1 MGTGVLGHS
10 HAGLLDNQNCVL
22 NSQRLATDRYQCC
35 HGTGRHMGDAQLCPS
50 RCTSDARTTV
60 IDDLSAHVTF
70 PTMESLSHL
79 WNHIQSEGQFAPS
92 SPSLPPTPVCVSLNE
107 GEVIIPC
114 PPLLPTHPTASL
126 SVAHYSPLDRSSS
139 HRSLAEPILPT
150 PTALDALCSTHLPRS
165 TLSIRSQSPS
175 GLRFQTGPDSM
186 SRESAASV
194 LDADEHNQA
203 NFGKN
208 FRTPKA
214 PLVLCHG
221 IMGFDTITIGPS
233 IAHLHLSYW
242 LGIKKVLED
251 HGCEVLITSVPATS
265 LPVDRA
271 KILEKEISK
280 VYPGRAVHLIAHS
293 MGGIDCRYLI
303 THLTQRSFSVLSLTT
318 ISTPHHGTIF
328 ANHILSH
335 IAGTILPG
343 VLSFLHLFPNGG
355 GDGRGFQSLTPE
367 AMAEFNSNTPDVKGV
382 RYFSWGAEYEPGD
395 LDPWLYSH
403 SIIYAREGP
412 NDGLVSSQSARWGAY
427 LGTLKGVSHVRVLGW
442 TGWVAQGI
450 HLPTFNFWRM
460 RATVGGSDV
469 GFSPGRFYLSMAN
482 LLAGVEEEEG
492 YIRNGVWVES
502 RARTTATAKI
512 RDQDTPVDRGLP
524 IRLGSAEKTN
534 ARLEEVLRRTL
545 SPSASIDEAEGSQ
558 PPPPYR
564 NKL

>member
-1 MGTGVLGHS
+1 M
-10 HAGLLDNQNCVL
+10 
-22 NSQRLATDRYQCC
+22 
-35 HGTGRHMGDAQLCPS
+35 DA
-50 RCTSDARTTV
+50 
-60 IDDLSAHVTF
+60 
-70 PTMESLSHL
+70 
-79 WNHIQSEGQFAPS
+79 
-92 SPSLPPTPVCVSLNE
+92 
-107 GEVIIPC
+107 
-114 PPLLPTHPTASL
+114 
-126 SVAHYSPLDRSSS
+126 
-139 HRSLAEPILPT
+139 
-150 PTALDALCSTHLPRS
+150 
-165 TLSIRSQSPS
+165 
-175 GLRFQTGPDSM
+175 
-186 SRESAASV
+186 
-194 LDADEHNQA
+194 
-203 NFGKN
+203 K
-208 FRTPKA
+208 
-214 PLVLCHG
+214 
-221 IMGFDTITIGPS
+221 
-233 IAHLHLSYW
+233 
-242 LGIKKVLED
+242 
-251 HGCEVLITSVPATS
+251 VLITSVPATS
-265 LPVDRA
+265 SPVDRA
-271 KILEKEISK
+271 KVLEKEISK

-328 ANHILSH
+328 ANNILSH

-367 AMAEFNSNTPDVKGV
+367 AMAEFNSNTPDVKACAISVGV
-382 RYFSWGAEYEPGD
+382 QNMSQGIWTRGYIRIPSYTPGK
-395 LDPWLYSH
+395 
-403 SIIYAREGP
+403 AQMTG
-412 NDGLVSSQSARWGAY
+412 SSLRSQHG
-427 LGTLKGVSHVRVLGW
+427 GGW

-482 LLAGVEEEEG
+482 LLASVEEEEG